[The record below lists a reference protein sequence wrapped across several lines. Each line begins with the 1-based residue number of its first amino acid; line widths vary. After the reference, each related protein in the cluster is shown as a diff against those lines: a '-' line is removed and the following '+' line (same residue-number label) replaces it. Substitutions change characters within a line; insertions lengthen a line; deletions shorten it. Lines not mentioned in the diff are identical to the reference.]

1 MADQIIS
8 RLLLGLDTREFRNGI
23 RNADRDLE
31 QFSKNV
37 KNIGNLIGA
46 SFAVGVLQ
54 DFTMEAVKLGDQL
67 TAATKGFERFGSA
80 ADLEQLKKSTK
91 GMVSEVQLLQQAVQ
105 AGNFGIP
112 IEELGNLFAFAQQRA
127 KETGQEV
134 DYLTQSIVTGIGR
147 KSPLILDNLGISAV
161 QLREKLGGVS
171 AEAAS
176 IADVTRAV
184 ASIAQEQLGL
194 MGDATVSATDRIKQY
209 ETQWQDLK
217 AKLGQDF
224 APAIIGTLDLIST
237 AAGRISDTIGGI
249 IQTAAQGIDI
259 IFGGGGMDF
268 SETQA
273 VGKYLKNVGAKKGPD
288 FKQLYFNDT
297 GNKKAS
303 TEIANT
309 SKQVEAQATAV
320 KTATKAIIDYNAILE
335 RTASINSDVSSFFD
349 DLNGDLF
356 AGTMYWFQYG
366 DAMAEA
372 LDTSALEDFMTFHQD
387 MGEEVIPGIQNV
399 VAEYNRL
406 NAIINATAS
415 TIGNVLQ
422 QSFSAALVNGEDFFK
437 VLLDGLKKMAL
448 QLAATAAAALAL
460 SVILK
465 SIGIGGG
472 AGIGQLFRVVGGQMG
487 LPGLG
492 GSSFNPNTGLVEN
505 LNFTGRV
512 SGSDL
517 LLNNT
522 RNLTNYGRSG
532 G

>member
-23 RNADRDLE
+23 RNADREL
-31 QFSKNV
+31 QSFSKNIQ
-37 KNIGNLIGA
+37 NIGNLIGA
-46 SFAVGVLQ
+46 SFAVSVIQ
-54 DFTMEAVKLGDQL
+54 DFTLEAVKLGDQL
-67 TAATKGFERFGSA
+67 TAAEQGFRRFGDA
-80 ADLEQLKKSTK
+80 ADLDELRKSTR
-91 GMVSEVQLLQQAVQ
+91 GMVTDLQLMQQSIQ

-112 IEELGNLFAFAQQRA
+112 IQELGNLFKFAQMRA
-127 KETGQEV
+127 KETGQAV
-134 DYLTQSIVTGIGR
+134 DYLTNSIVTGIGR

-176 IADVTRAV
+176 IADVTKAV
-184 ASIAQEQLGL
+184 SEIASEEISK
-194 MGDATVSATDRIKQY
+194 MGDATTNATDEVAQFGV
-209 ETQWQDLK
+209 EWQNFK
-217 AKLGQDF
+217 AELGQDIG
-224 APAIIGTLDLIST
+224 PAVIATVRFIKKEIKDAGEFVKDLVAGFGSLLNM
-237 AAGRISDTIGGI
+237 AAKGVTGG
-249 IQTAAQGIDI
+249 AQLGA
-259 IFGGGGMDF
+259 GSGL
-268 SETQA
+268 
-273 VGKYLKNVGAKKGPD
+273 LKPGEMRNLA
-288 FKQLYFNDT
+288 QQYFDAT
-297 GNKKAS
+297 GNTRAPDQPVTKTTTAV
-303 TEIANT
+303 A
-309 SKQVEAQATAV
+309 AQATAV
-320 KTATKAIIDYNAILE
+320 KTATKALIDYNAILE
-335 RTASINSDVSSFFD
+335 RAGFINSQVNLFFD

-387 MGEEVIPGIQNV
+387 MENEVIPGIVNV

-406 NAIINATAS
+406 NAVINATAS

-492 GSSFNPNTGLVEN
+492 GSAFNPNTGLVEN

>member
-23 RNADRDLE
+23 RNADREL
-31 QFSKNV
+31 QGFSKNV
-37 KNIGNLIGA
+37 QNIGNLIGA
-46 SFAVGVLQ
+46 SFAVGIIQ

-67 TAATKGFERFGSA
+67 TAAEQGFRRFGDA
-80 ADLEQLKKSTK
+80 ADLDALRKSTR
-91 GMVSEVQLLQQAVQ
+91 GMVSDVQLLQQSIQ

-112 IEELGNLFAFAQQRA
+112 IQELGNLFAFAQQRA
-127 KETGQEV
+127 KETGQAV

-176 IADVTRAV
+176 IAEVTKAVGEIASQELAKMASATTNATDEVTQFQVEWQNFKAEFGQAIAPAVIASMRLIKKEIKDADKFVNDLAEGFGNVLNKASQFVTGGAQLGSGSGLLKPGQMKNLAQQYFDATGNTKAADQPITKTTTAV
-184 ASIAQEQLGL
+184 A
-194 MGDATVSATDRIKQY
+194 T
-209 ETQWQDLK
+209 
-217 AKLGQDF
+217 
-224 APAIIGTLDLIST
+224 
-237 AAGRISDTIGGI
+237 
-249 IQTAAQGIDI
+249 
-259 IFGGGGMDF
+259 
-268 SETQA
+268 
-273 VGKYLKNVGAKKGPD
+273 
-288 FKQLYFNDT
+288 
-297 GNKKAS
+297 
-303 TEIANT
+303 
-309 SKQVEAQATAV
+309 QATAV
-320 KTATKAIIDYNAILE
+320 KTATKALIDYNAILE
-335 RTASINSDVSSFFD
+335 RAASINSDVSAFFD
-349 DLNGDLF
+349 DLNSDIF
-356 AGTMYWFQYG
+356 AGSQYWYDYG
-366 DAMAEA
+366 DRMAEA
-372 LDTSALEDFMTFHQD
+372 LDTSVLEDFMTFHQNMED
-387 MGEEVIPGIQNV
+387 EVIPGIVNV
-399 VAEYNRL
+399 VAEYSRL
-406 NAIINATAS
+406 NSIINATAS

-448 QLAATAAAALAL
+448 QLAATAGAALAL
-460 SVILK
+460 SIILK
-465 SIGIGGG
+465 SLGIGGG

>member
-1 MADQIIS
+1 MRNLAQQYFDATGNTKAADQP
-8 RLLLGLDTREFRNGI
+8 
-23 RNADRDLE
+23 
-31 QFSKNV
+31 V
-37 KNIGNLIGA
+37 
-46 SFAVGVLQ
+46 
-54 DFTMEAVKLGDQL
+54 
-67 TAATKGFERFGSA
+67 TK
-80 ADLEQLKKSTK
+80 T
-91 GMVSEVQLLQQAVQ
+91 
-105 AGNFGIP
+105 
-112 IEELGNLFAFAQQRA
+112 
-127 KETGQEV
+127 T
-134 DYLTQSIVTGIGR
+134 T
-147 KSPLILDNLGISAV
+147 
-161 QLREKLGGVS
+161 
-171 AEAAS
+171 
-176 IADVTRAV
+176 AV
-184 ASIAQEQLGL
+184 A
-194 MGDATVSATDRIKQY
+194 
-209 ETQWQDLK
+209 
-217 AKLGQDF
+217 
-224 APAIIGTLDLIST
+224 
-237 AAGRISDTIGGI
+237 
-249 IQTAAQGIDI
+249 
-259 IFGGGGMDF
+259 
-268 SETQA
+268 
-273 VGKYLKNVGAKKGPD
+273 
-288 FKQLYFNDT
+288 
-297 GNKKAS
+297 
-303 TEIANT
+303 
-309 SKQVEAQATAV
+309 AQATAV
-320 KTATKAIIDYNAILE
+320 KTATKALIDYNAILQ
-335 RTASINSDVSSFFD
+335 RAASINSDVSSFFD

-372 LDTSALEDFMTFHQD
+372 LDTSALEEFMTFHQD
-387 MGEEVIPGIQNV
+387 MENEVIPGIVNV

-406 NAIINATAS
+406 NAVINATAS

-492 GSSFNPNTGLVEN
+492 GSAFNPNTGLVEN

>member
-23 RNADRDLE
+23 RNADREL
-31 QFSKNV
+31 QGFSKNI

-46 SFAVGVLQ
+46 SFAVSVIQ

-67 TAATKGFERFGSA
+67 TAAEQGFQRFGDA
-80 ADLEQLKKSTK
+80 ADLEDLRKSTR
-91 GMVSEVQLLQQAVQ
+91 GMVTDLQLMQQSIQ

-112 IEELGNLFAFAQQRA
+112 IQELGNLFKFAQMRA

-176 IADVTRAV
+176 IADVTKAV
-184 ASIAQEQLGL
+184 AEIASEEIGK
-194 MGDATVSATDRIKQY
+194 MGDATTNATDEVAQFGV
-209 ETQWQDLK
+209 EWQNFK
-217 AKLGQDF
+217 AELGQDIG
-224 APAIIGTLDLIST
+224 PAVIATVRFIKKEIKDAGEFVKDLVAGFGSLLNM
-237 AAGRISDTIGGI
+237 AAKAATGG
-249 IQTAAQGIDI
+249 AQLGANS
-259 IFGGGGMDF
+259 GL
-268 SETQA
+268 
-273 VGKYLKNVGAKKGPD
+273 LKPGQMRNLA
-288 FKQLYFNDT
+288 QQYFDAT
-297 GNKKAS
+297 GNTKAADQPV
-303 TEIANT
+303 TKTTTA
-309 SKQVEAQATAV
+309 VAAQATAV
-320 KTATKAIIDYNAILE
+320 KTATKAITDYNSILE
-335 RTASINSDVSSFFD
+335 RAASINADVNSFFE
-349 DLNGDLF
+349 DLNSDLF
-356 AGTMYWFQYG
+356 AGTLYWFQYG

-372 LDTSALEDFMTFHQD
+372 LDTSALDDFMTFHQD
-387 MGEEVIPGIQNV
+387 MEEEVIPGIQNV

-465 SIGIGGG
+465 SMGIGGG

-492 GSSFNPNTGLVEN
+492 GSAFDPNTGQVTN
-505 LNFTGRV
+505 VNFTGRV

>member
-1 MADQIIS
+1 
-8 RLLLGLDTREFRNGI
+8 
-23 RNADRDLE
+23 
-31 QFSKNV
+31 
-37 KNIGNLIGA
+37 
-46 SFAVGVLQ
+46 
-54 DFTMEAVKLGDQL
+54 
-67 TAATKGFERFGSA
+67 
-80 ADLEQLKKSTK
+80 
-91 GMVSEVQLLQQAVQ
+91 MVSEVQLLQQAVQ

-171 AEAAS
+171 AEAAT

-184 ASIAQEQLGL
+184 ASIAKEQLGL

-224 APAIIGTLDLIST
+224 APGIIATLDTIAA
-237 AAGRISDTIGGI
+237 AAGRINDTIGGI

-259 IFGGGGMDF
+259 LFGGGGMDF

-273 VGKYLKNVGAKKGPD
+273 RGKYIKNIGAKKGPD
-288 FKQLYFNDT
+288 YKQQYYNDT

-303 TEIANT
+303 TDIEKTTAAIGAQT
-309 SKQVEAQATAV
+309 SELK
-320 KTATKAIIDYNAILE
+320 KASLALIDYGSILE
-335 RTASINSDVSSFFD
+335 RIGSINSDVSAFFD
-349 DLNGDLF
+349 DLNSELF
-356 AGTMYWFQYG
+356 AGTQYWYDYG
-366 DAMAEA
+366 DRMAEA
-372 LDTSALEDFMTFHQD
+372 LDTSALEDFMTFHQNMED
-387 MGEEVIPGIQNV
+387 EVIPGIVNV
-399 VAEYNRL
+399 VAEYSRL
-406 NAIINATAS
+406 NSIINATAS

-448 QLAATAAAALAL
+448 QLAATAGAALAL

-465 SIGIGGG
+465 SMGIG
-472 AGIGQLFRVVGGQMG
+472 AGVSLGNIFKVVGGQMG
-487 LPGLG
+487 LPGLT
-492 GSSFNPNTGLVEN
+492 GSTFNPLTGSVDGG